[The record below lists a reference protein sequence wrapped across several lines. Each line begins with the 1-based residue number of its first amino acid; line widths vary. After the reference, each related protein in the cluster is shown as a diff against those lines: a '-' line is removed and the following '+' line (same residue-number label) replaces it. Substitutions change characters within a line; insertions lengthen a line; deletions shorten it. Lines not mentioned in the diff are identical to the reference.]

1 MDEIFTRFDGSLLH
15 IKSASAQT
23 QSTPHRSPMAGY
35 RLTAAGHPCIHNR
48 MRNSRCVRF
57 SLLLLLLGYWIGFAR
72 ENFAADKLRISYSAV
87 NATQAFLWVAQ
98 EKGIFA
104 KHGLEGELLYINSG
118 TMNIAALVG
127 GSVQIAGGGPVSIEA
142 RLRGIKLTI
151 LGNPLPWLASN
162 LVVHPDIKAIPDLAG
177 KFAGISRFGSST
189 DQGFRFLFRKN
200 GLNVDRDLKMLQMG
214 GDSSRVAALKA
225 GTIQYTFL
233 GAAATDNARAL
244 GFRVLATAQQM
255 TIPFPWTSV
264 VVDESWLNKN
274 RELAYRYMK
283 CSTEAIVTLKRNRAD
298 SERIIGKYMKI
309 TDPKLVA
316 TEFEFVASL
325 MPDYIAPTLDGI
337 KLILENFGKEYPDA
351 PRRDPKEF
359 VDGSIIERLKAERF
373 VEGLK
378 S

>member
-1 MDEIFTRFDGSLLH
+1 MINWRFIGTALVALVLAVSFVA
-15 IKSASAQT
+15 AS
-23 QSTPHRSPMAGY
+23 
-35 RLTAAGHPCIHNR
+35 
-48 MRNSRCVRF
+48 
-57 SLLLLLLGYWIGFAR
+57 
-72 ENFAADKLRISYSAV
+72 FAADKLRISYSAV

-98 EKGIFA
+98 ERGIFA
-104 KHGLEGELLYINSG
+104 KHSLEGELLYINSG
-118 TMNIAALVG
+118 TMNIAALLG

-162 LVVHPDIKAIPDLAG
+162 LVVHPDIKGIPDLPG
-177 KFAGISRFGSST
+177 KLAGISRFGSST
-189 DQGFRFLFRKN
+189 DQGFRYLFRKN

-214 GDSSRVAALKA
+214 GDSSRVAALKT

-255 TIPFPWTSV
+255 AIPFPWTSV
-264 VVDESWLNKN
+264 VVEETWLNKN

-298 SERIIGKYMKI
+298 SERIISKYMKI
-309 TDPKLVA
+309 NDAKLAA
-316 TEFEFVASL
+316 TEFDFVSSL
-325 MPDYIAPTLDGI
+325 MPDYITPTLEGT

-359 VDGSIIERLKAERF
+359 VDSSIMDRLKNERF

-378 S
+378 Y

>member
-1 MDEIFTRFDGSLLH
+1 MLAWIAVFT
-15 IKSASAQT
+15 
-23 QSTPHRSPMAGY
+23 
-35 RLTAAGHPCIHNR
+35 LT
-48 MRNSRCVRF
+48 SQ
-57 SLLLLLLGYWIGFAR
+57 AR
-72 ENFAADKLRISYSAV
+72 GADKLRISYSAV

-98 EKGIFA
+98 DRGIFA

-118 TMNIAALVG
+118 TMNIAALLG

-162 LVVHPDIKAIPDLAG
+162 LIVHPDIKGIPDLAG

-189 DQGFRFLFRKN
+189 DQGFRYLFRKN

-225 GTIQYTFL
+225 GAVQYTFL

-255 TIPFPWTSV
+255 AIPFPWTSV
-264 VVDESWLNKN
+264 VVEESWLLRN

-283 CSTEAIVTLKRNRAD
+283 CATEAIVTMKRNRAD
-298 SERIIGKYMKI
+298 SERIIAKYMKI
-309 TDPKLVA
+309 TDPKLIS
-316 TEFEFVASL
+316 TEFDFVSSL
-325 MPDYIAPTLDGI
+325 MPDYIAPAFDGI

-351 PRRDPKEF
+351 PRREPKEF
-359 VDGSIIERLKAERF
+359 VDSSIMDRLKQEKFA
-373 VEGLK
+373 EGLK
-378 S
+378 F

>member
-1 MDEIFTRFDGSLLH
+1 MINRRFIGTALVGLMLAGSV
-15 IKSASAQT
+15 SFVTAS
-23 QSTPHRSPMAGY
+23 
-35 RLTAAGHPCIHNR
+35 L
-48 MRNSRCVRF
+48 
-57 SLLLLLLGYWIGFAR
+57 
-72 ENFAADKLRISYSAV
+72 AADKLRISYSAV

-98 EKGIFA
+98 ERGIFA

-118 TMNIAALVG
+118 TMNIAALLG

-162 LVVHPDIKAIPDLAG
+162 LVVQPDIKNIPDLAG

-189 DQGFRFLFRKN
+189 DQGFRYLFRKN
-200 GLNVDRDLKMLQMG
+200 GLNVDKDLKMLQMG
-214 GDSSRVAALKA
+214 GDSSRVAALKT

-255 TIPFPWTSV
+255 AIPFPWTSV
-264 VVDESWLNKN
+264 VVEETWLNKN

-283 CSTEAIVTLKRNRAD
+283 CSTEAIVALKRNRAD

-309 TDPKLVA
+309 NDAKLAA
-316 TEFEFVASL
+316 TELDFVSSL
-325 MPDYIAPTLDGI
+325 MPDYITPTLEGT

-351 PRRDPKEF
+351 PRRDPREF
-359 VDGSIIERLKAERF
+359 VDSSIMDRLKAERF

-378 S
+378 Y

>member
-1 MDEIFTRFDGSLLH
+1 MINRRYIGRALVGLVLAGSV
-15 IKSASAQT
+15 SFVAAS
-23 QSTPHRSPMAGY
+23 
-35 RLTAAGHPCIHNR
+35 
-48 MRNSRCVRF
+48 
-57 SLLLLLLGYWIGFAR
+57 
-72 ENFAADKLRISYSAV
+72 FAADKLRISYSAV

-98 EKGIFA
+98 ERGIFA

-118 TMNIAALVG
+118 TMNIAALLG

-162 LVVHPDIKAIPDLAG
+162 LVVHPDIKGIPDLPG
-177 KFAGISRFGSST
+177 KLAGISRFGSST
-189 DQGFRFLFRKN
+189 DQGFRYLFRKN
-200 GLNVDRDLKMLQMG
+200 GLNLDRDLKMLQMG
-214 GDSSRVAALKA
+214 GDSSRVAALKT

-255 TIPFPWTSV
+255 AIPFPWTSV
-264 VVDESWLNKN
+264 VVEETWLNKN

-283 CSTEAIVTLKRNRAD
+283 CSTEAIVTLKRNRAA
-298 SERIIGKYMKI
+298 SERIISKYMKI
-309 TDPKLVA
+309 NDTKLAA
-316 TEFEFVASL
+316 TEFDFVASL
-325 MPDYIAPTLDGI
+325 MPDYITPTLEGT

-351 PRRDPKEF
+351 PKRDPKEF
-359 VDGSIIERLKAERF
+359 VDSSIMDRLKNERF

-378 S
+378 Y

>member
-1 MDEIFTRFDGSLLH
+1 MIRHKLKLGFVAAIALFDL
-15 IKSASAQT
+15 T
-23 QSTPHRSPMAGY
+23 SP
-35 RLTAAGHPCIHNR
+35 AAG
-48 MRNSRCVRF
+48 
-57 SLLLLLLGYWIGFAR
+57 
-72 ENFAADKLRISYSAV
+72 ADKLRISYSAV

-98 EKGIFA
+98 ERGIFA

-127 GSVQIAGGGPVSIEA
+127 GSVQVAGGGPVSIEA

-162 LVVHPDIKAIPDLAG
+162 LIVHPDIKSIPEMAG

-189 DQGFRFLFRKN
+189 DQGFRYLFRKN

-214 GDSSRVAALKA
+214 GDSSRVAALKT
-225 GTIQYTFL
+225 GTIQFTFL

-255 TIPFPWTSV
+255 AIPFPWTSV
-264 VVDESWLNKN
+264 VVEENWLVKN

-283 CSTEAIVTLKRNRAD
+283 CATEAIVTLKRQRAD
-298 SERIIGKYMKI
+298 SERIIAKYMKI
-309 TDPKLVA
+309 TDPKLIA
-316 TEFEFVASL
+316 TEFDFVSAL
-325 MPDYIAPTLDGI
+325 MPDYIAPTFDGI

-359 VDGSIIERLKAERF
+359 ADGSIIDRLKQEKFA
-373 VEGLK
+373 EGLK
-378 S
+378 F